1 MHTSNL
7 RGIGA
12 MFLAVA
18 TFAVMDV
25 TMKKLVETYPSMQV
39 AFLRGAASLPFLL
52 GATAL
57 FGRWRNL
64 VPNRWS
70 LHLLRGALTV
80 TTLWAF
86 IYSVSVLS
94 LADTYAI
101 FMSAPLL
108 ITALSVPMLGE
119 FVGWRRWA
127 AVFIGLTG
135 VIVVLKPSGSGL
147 ITLGGLAALASA
159 VAYAV
164 SAITI
169 RILSRTDSSA
179 ATVFWSLLLLTLI
192 GGALAAAQWVPLQT
206 HHWPWIAGLGL
217 TGAMGQYF
225 ITQAFRLAAPPVVAP
240 LEYTALMWG
249 MAFDWLLWLTAPS
262 ARMLAGASIIVA
274 SGLYVIYRER
284 ARPAVDG
291 RNGHRAVNSQP

>member
-1 MHTSNL
+1 
-7 RGIGA
+7 

-57 FGRWRNL
+57 FGQWRDL
-64 VPNRWS
+64 IPKRWS
-70 LHLLRGALTV
+70 LHLARGLLAV
-80 TTLWAF
+80 VTLWAF
-86 IYSVSVLS
+86 IYSVSELS
-94 LADTYAI
+94 LADTYTI

-119 FVGWRRWA
+119 HVGWHRWA
-127 AVFIGLTG
+127 AILVGLTG
-135 VIVVLKPSGSGL
+135 VIVVLKPSGSSL
-147 ITLGGLAALASA
+147 ITLGGLAALGSA

-164 SAITI
+164 SVIII
-169 RILSRTDSSA
+169 RVLSRTDSGA

-192 GGALAAAQWVPLQT
+192 GGVLASMQWVPLQA
-206 HHWPWIAGLGL
+206 HHWPWILALGI
-217 TGAMGQYF
+217 TGALGQYL
-225 ITQAFRLAAPPVVAP
+225 ITRAFRLAAPPVVAP

-249 MAFDWLLWLTAPS
+249 MAFDWVIWLTAPS
-262 ARMLAGASIIVA
+262 SRMLIGASIIVA
-274 SGLYVIYRER
+274 SGLYIIYRER
-284 ARPAVDG
+284 IGLEQAPADFV
-291 RNGHRAVNSQP
+291 SK